1 MWDRKELKE
10 KAKAKFRANRITC
23 IFAALLLFFTGS
35 FGSGGVGST
44 IGTNLSR
51 NNSTSY
57 ENETYDESFFEDLGE
72 DIEITVGD
80 EEPDFDTGDSS
91 LPAIFGIVF
100 GTILLII
107 VIIGLLLGIFLLN
120 PLQVGLRKFFIDN
133 AGDPS
138 TGLNRGNIGLGFGE
152 HYKNIVGAMFSTD
165 IFEVLWTLLLIV
177 PGIIKGYEWRLVPYL
192 LAENPRMSGAEA
204 RTLSAE
210 MMYGSKADA
219 FVLDLSF
226 IGWYLVGAIT
236 LGIGNLVWTHPYVA
250 ATDTELYLALGGGQT
265 GVKDVA
271 ADNGYVTTDVHEDI
285 DFIIE

>member
-44 IGTNLSR
+44 IGTNLNR

-133 AGDPS
+133 AG
-138 TGLNRGNIGLGFGE
+138 
-152 HYKNIVGAMFSTD
+152 
-165 IFEVLWTLLLIV
+165 TLL
-177 PGIIKGYEWRLVPYL
+177 P
-192 LAENPRMSGAEA
+192 
-204 RTLSAE
+204 
-210 MMYGSKADA
+210 D
-219 FVLDLSF
+219 
-226 IGWYLVGAIT
+226 
-236 LGIGNLVWTHPYVA
+236 
-250 ATDTELYLALGGGQT
+250 
-265 GVKDVA
+265 
-271 ADNGYVTTDVHEDI
+271 
-285 DFIIE
+285 

>member
-10 KAKAKFRANRITC
+10 KAKTKFRANRITC

-35 FGSGGVGST
+35 FGSGGAGST
-44 IGTNLSR
+44 VGTNLR
-51 NNSTSY
+51 HNNSTSY
-57 ENETYDESFFEDLGE
+57 ENESYDESFFEDLGE

-80 EEPDFDTGDSS
+80 EVPHLDTGDSS

-100 GTILLII
+100 GTILLVI

-133 AGDPS
+133 AGDS
-138 TGLNRGNIGLGFGE
+138 SAGLNRGNIGLGFGAN
-152 HYKNIVGAMFSTD
+152 YKNIVGAMFSTD
-165 IFEVLWTLLLIV
+165 IYEVLWTLLLIV

-204 RTLSAE
+204 RAVSAE

-250 ATDTELYLALGGGQT
+250 ATDTELYLALGGGQA
-265 GVKDVA
+265 GMKDAA
-271 ADNGYVTTDVHEDI
+271 ADNGYGTTDIHEDI